1 MNTPNASFE
10 YICGLSVWDP
20 LLTTAFGV
28 ETQVCAGNTRSSGN
42 SNPCM
47 LLQPSD
53 IVAVSPT
60 LLYVTYYQGITQLD
74 LSTSPATCLQVSTAP
89 LWLTPWPLYGGL
101 MHLGEQVAGLGNDLA
116 ETQMLGNRD
125 GIMVSTA
132 TVGGLVAPT
141 SPMSLLNELDSTLLN
156 YPYRLSF
163 SLYRGRYLQLSPM
176 LLKRVAVA
184 RALDTLMPPAY
195 TQHLRGGLLQQCGS
209 ALLRPAAVR
218 VRGGVCSSLFEPHSP
233 WALYI
238 GLTPRSNAGVR
249 AHPWRQQLLQP
260 FAAVGRPAAAPL
272 LAGLSQLPSYAP
284 CRCELMPPL
293 LRELMR
299 AVDRRLLRAGG
310 GGDVRAPL
318 LGGGGD
324 GARWDHSLR
333 RAVGSARAR
342 GPFLRSGLYSPPPP
356 CPPPQWSYGVTDA
369 PTMKCR

>member
-53 IVAVSPT
+53 VVAVSPT
-60 LLYVTYYQGITQLD
+60 LLYVTYFQGITQLD
-74 LSTSPATCLQVSTAP
+74 LSTSPASCLQVSTAP
-89 LWLTPWPLYGGL
+89 LWLTPCPLYGGL

-116 ETQMLGNRD
+116 DSQVLGIRD

-141 SPMSLLNELDSTLLN
+141 SPMSLLNALDSTLLN

-163 SLYRGRYLQLSPM
+163 SLYRGRYLQPSPM
-176 LLKRVAVA
+176 LLKRVAVPH
-184 RALDTLMPPAY
+184 ALDTLMPPAY
-195 TQHLRGGLLQQCGS
+195 TQHLRGGLLQQGGP

-218 VRGGVCSSLFEPHSP
+218 VRGGVFSSLFEPHPP

-238 GLTPRSNAGVR
+238 VLTPRSNAGFC

-260 FAAVGRPAAAPL
+260 VSAVERSPAAPL
-272 LAGLSQLPSYAP
+272 LSWLSQLSQK
-284 CRCELMPPL
+284 L
-293 LRELMR
+293 LKRYPNATSFLCELMR
-299 AVDRRLLRAGG
+299 AVNHRLLRAGG
-310 GGDVRAPL
+310 GDDVRSPL

-342 GPFLRSGLYSPPPP
+342 GPFLRSGLYSPPP
-356 CPPPQWSYGVTDA
+356 TMA
-369 PTMKCR
+369 PAAVELWCH